1 MANDDE
7 QFEKAD
13 IILSNALQEFMSGG
27 VSQEVYGMA
36 MLEIGILALVRLD
49 ESDDRIAELVA
60 DLASDTTPQSDL
72 AALLP
77 RFRWNRWD

>member
-13 IILSNALQEFMSGG
+13 IILSNALQEFMSAG

-60 DLASDTTPQSDL
+60 DFIARARQGLPDL
-72 AALLP
+72 P
-77 RFRWNRWD
+77 PGQ

>member
-60 DLASDTTPQSDL
+60 DFIARARQGLPDL
-72 AALLP
+72 P
-77 RFRWNRWD
+77 PGQ